1 MYKDYISWIDLLLVP
16 AYFVVLYA
24 IMVYIKKRHPN
35 DILYQKYFLKG
46 FTFKIACT
54 ILYCLLIYFYW
65 GFGDSINYFKN
76 VLLVKQLIK
85 EGTESFG
92 ILLQKSTYLKD
103 NYSAS
108 GTSTDGGWFVERIA
122 LILSYFTFSRF
133 IVTSMLFATLAYAGM
148 FKMLQTFAA
157 EMPEW
162 HKKLAFAVLF
172 FPTLSIYGSGIL
184 KDTLCITSMG
194 WLVYCS
200 NELFVKKR
208 FRIRYIVILVLCF
221 SIIYFVKAYII
232 AAFMVP
238 YVIYLIAG
246 LVKRIQSKFFRHVFF
261 PLLLALLVVGYI
273 INAQKIDNLLGS
285 YAIEKL
291 FDTVKEQQ
299 QSYLTAEDAEA
310 GSVFNIGT
318 IEPTLSGFLKKM
330 PAGIVAA
337 LYRPFLWESRNF
349 LMIFTA
355 MESFLLLFVTL
366 FVLWKTG
373 FAFFIKTIFRDRF
386 VFLCIFYALIFA
398 ALVGLSTSNFG
409 TLARYRIPI
418 IPFYLAGIVG
428 IWYRFYVKGRK
439 KPHESTG

>member
-1 MYKDYISWIDLLLVP
+1 M
-16 AYFVVLYA
+16 
-24 IMVYIKKRHPN
+24 
-35 DILYQKYFLKG
+35 
-46 FTFKIACT
+46 
-54 ILYCLLIYFYW
+54 
-65 GFGDSINYFKN
+65 
-76 VLLVKQLIK
+76 
-85 EGTESFG
+85 
-92 ILLQKSTYLKD
+92 
-103 NYSAS
+103 
-108 GTSTDGGWFVERIA
+108 
-122 LILSYFTFSRF
+122 
-133 IVTSMLFATLAYAGM
+133 
-148 FKMLQTFAA
+148 
-157 EMPEW
+157 
-162 HKKLAFAVLF
+162 
-172 FPTLSIYGSGIL
+172 
-184 KDTLCITSMG
+184 
-194 WLVYCS
+194 
-200 NELFVKKR
+200 
-208 FRIRYIVILVLCF
+208 
-221 SIIYFVKAYII
+221 
-232 AAFMVP
+232 
-238 YVIYLIAG
+238 
-246 LVKRIQSKFFRHVFF
+246 
-261 PLLLALLVVGYI
+261 LVVGYI